1 MNKSIT
7 VIPARKRVGNTVNKE
22 VKPKL
27 RVEATP
33 ESRKKKSQSSESQ
46 RTAASV
52 QTAMSRLPVMMHR

>member
-27 RVEATP
+27 RVA
-33 ESRKKKSQSSESQ
+33 
-46 RTAASV
+46 RTAELV